1 VSDQSTNPPAAQP
14 PAGAPTP
21 PPAFNPPPFTPPPA
35 GDLPAAGPVQV
46 AQPAP
51 PAQPSTKKI
60 VLRKLLFAAIGLIA
74 FIVIGT
80 VWSVMSGDPS
90 IASTGDCLIGQSSDD
105 IKVVDCGDAAAEWT
119 VLDEVETVRDDDF
132 DAAGENYTG
141 CAAHPTVEAWFW
153 SGEGHNGDVL
163 CLEPIKK

>member
-1 VSDQSTNPPAAQP
+1 MIE
-14 PAGAPTP
+14 
-21 PPAFNPPPFTPPPA
+21 
-35 GDLPAAGPVQV
+35 PVK
-46 AQPAP
+46 
-51 PAQPSTKKI
+51 PSTKKI
-60 VLRKLLFAAIGLIA
+60 VLRKLLVAAIALIA

-119 VLDEVETVRDDDF
+119 VLDEVENVRDDDF